1 MSRKLVVVPTY
12 NEAENISDLI
22 SDILK
27 LDLDILVVDDNSPDN
42 TSERVKEH
50 KLFNSKVF
58 LLSRNQ
64 KLGLGS
70 AYREGF
76 QWGVNLKYDF
86 LIEMDAD
93 FSHSTQD
100 LMIMLENIEDNSLII
115 GSRYINGGKI
125 IGWSRKRH
133 LLSFVANKYSKF
145 LTFSSINDMTSGFRI
160 YTSEALKKINYFQT
174 ISNGYAFQIEM
185 TVLCLIYKLKIKE
198 VPITFSERRE
208 GKSKMDK
215 NVIFEA
221 FPKVLFLCIL
231 RIKNFFLATT

>member
-1 MSRKLVVVPTY
+1 MSGKLVVVPTY

-27 LDLDILVVDDNSPDN
+27 LDLDILVVDDNSPDS
-42 TSERVKEH
+42 TSKIVKEH

-58 LLSRNQ
+58 LLSRDQ

-76 QWGVNLKYDF
+76 QWGINLQYDF

-115 GSRYINGGKI
+115 GSRYIDG
-125 IGWSRKRH
+125 
-133 LLSFVANKYSKF
+133 
-145 LTFSSINDMTSGFRI
+145 
-160 YTSEALKKINYFQT
+160 
-174 ISNGYAFQIEM
+174 
-185 TVLCLIYKLKIKE
+185 
-198 VPITFSERRE
+198 
-208 GKSKMDK
+208 
-215 NVIFEA
+215 
-221 FPKVLFLCIL
+221 
-231 RIKNFFLATT
+231 